1 MKIALIINSAPPFP
15 VSGSEQQGMTM
26 AACLAARGHRVT
38 VFARRYGGAP
48 VTESMDGYTL
58 VRVPFLDLGP
68 LRFPSHCWNFDRLF
82 AKHAADAD
90 AILAYQTFAPGYL
103 GARVARRHKMPCIL
117 WIRSTMGFMLS
128 HSPRLTWAMR
138 QSLPNIDHLLFQS
151 ERLMAPFL
159 AEVRHS
165 LGDRLADHAAAR
177 MSVGRN
183 AVAMRA
189 TDPSPGRELLVVGR
203 LIELK
208 DLSTLF
214 RAMRRMTSPPPT
226 RLIGDGPLLPALQ
239 AEAEGLPVTFAGRM
253 APDHLPEEYRRAR
266 VLAMTSTTEG
276 MPNVILEAMASGVPV
291 VSTPVG
297 SIPDVVKPDET
308 GYLFPVGDDRELA
321 GHLERL
327 FSDDALRDRLARGAL
342 TEAGHFSWER
352 VTAGVEEVLA
362 RVTNSQ
368 ESTIPRHPIPVA

>member
-38 VFARRYGGAP
+38 LFARRYGGAP
-48 VTESMDGYTL
+48 VVDPMDGYTL
-58 VRVPFLDLGP
+58 IRVPFLDMGP

-82 AKHAADAD
+82 ARHGADAD
-90 AILAYQTFAPGYL
+90 VILAYQTFAPGYL
-103 GARVARRHKMPCIL
+103 GARAARRHRIPCVL

-138 QSLPNIDHLLFQS
+138 QSLPHIDHLLFQS

-159 AEVRHS
+159 TEVRHS
-165 LGDRLADHAAAR
+165 LGDRLADRAAAR

-189 TDPSPGRELLVVGR
+189 TEPSPGNELLVVGR

-208 DLSTLF
+208 DLPTLF
-214 RAMRRMTSPPPT
+214 RALRRMKTPPPT
-226 RLIGDGPLLPALQ
+226 RLVGDGPILAALQ
-239 AEAEGLPVTFAGRM
+239 SEAAGLPVTFAGRM
-253 APDHLPEEYRRAR
+253 APDQLPGEYRRAR

-297 SIPDVVKPDET
+297 SIPDVVKPGET
-308 GYLFPVGDDRELA
+308 GYLFPVADDEALA
-321 GHLERL
+321 GHLTRL
-327 FSDDALRDRLARGAL
+327 FSDDPLRDRLARGAL
-342 TEAGHFSWER
+342 NQAGQFSWER
-352 VTAGVEEVLA
+352 VTDGVEEVLG
-362 RVTNSQ
+362 RVGMA
-368 ESTIPRHPIPVA
+368 PVG